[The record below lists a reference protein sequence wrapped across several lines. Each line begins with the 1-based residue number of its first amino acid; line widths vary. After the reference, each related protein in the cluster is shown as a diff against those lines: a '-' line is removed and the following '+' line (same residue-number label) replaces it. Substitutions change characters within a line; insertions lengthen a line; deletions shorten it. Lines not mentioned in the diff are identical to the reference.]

1 MPKYSLTELRAR
13 LVLFK
18 MSVTWKSSIKQ
29 LEVLLQTIR
38 YVRIR
43 HEIKRLVLILSACVH
58 SYVDLPGY
66 SARMGTLF
74 RDPQAEEPG
83 MQTIPLT
90 KIVCGPSESQLVMLQ
105 LE

>member
-1 MPKYSLTELRAR
+1 MANIHIFAFPG
-13 LVLFK
+13 F
-18 MSVTWKSSIKQ
+18 
-29 LEVLLQTIR
+29 
-38 YVRIR
+38 
-43 HEIKRLVLILSACVH
+43 H

-66 SARMGTLF
+66 TAMMGTLF
-74 RDPQAEEPG
+74 RDPQEGEPG